1 MNNLQ
6 EDLAKNISK
15 IMVLAIRKDFSEDER
30 RFFHRVATLCCR
42 HWEELKGR
50 DASPENGKEGT

>member
-1 MNNLQ
+1 MNNPQ

-15 IMVLAIRKDFSEDER
+15 IMALAVRKDISEDER

-50 DASPENGKEGT
+50 GEAAEDLKEKT